1 MKSTIATAKL
11 SLLAKSPL
19 NVREK
24 TPDAAIID
32 QIAASIA
39 ARGLIQPIA
48 VHKGAGLPKGKLG
61 VLAGSRRW
69 HAIQKL
75 KKDGADFDFDAIPV
89 TILDGTDAELTE
101 ISLHE
106 NYVREAMRAP
116 EIYAAFR
123 QIRERDPAITDA
135 DLAKHFSLDPAR
147 VARILRLAYLHPT
160 VFAAYDAGALND
172 EQAYAY
178 AATEDQALQLQVY
191 EHLSQLPAN
200 QHFPRH
206 IKDAMKVGLDEH
218 RALLNLVGLDAYVAA
233 GGVFTVDLFAQ
244 EPNTG
249 IVEHEDILRRL
260 ANEKIAEAKR
270 AYTSRLI
277 RGKTVA
283 ITGSP
288 ENLKENL
295 QFEWADAAPTITQHG
310 YTSLDWNLKFHEN
323 PGRLPEEAQEK
334 RAKEIELRLR
344 QLQQPGQRNDPGLD
358 REYQDLRAEL
368 DALND
373 QRPIPLPKKGQIVG
387 VPKVEANGRVTF
399 SLWFA
404 NRTEAGLVTPK
415 GASTRAAGG
424 AKSPEERQRA
434 AWGLTKDAM
443 QAMLMYRR
451 EMLRVQ
457 LVLTAAGGA
466 ALDFLVYSQARSIL
480 RPSGETYD
488 KRPTFSG
495 HAQGIE
501 TPADQEST
509 GMKAPSSV
517 RKLFET
523 LTVGAEWREAMTR
536 LAAEPWVTADDP
548 IDGWVE
554 FCNAGEKTL
563 QQAAAIAAGHSL
575 LATTSYYGDGRAPRM
590 IDELANTLEDEDC
603 AAPWYDIAIFDQAF
617 FELISHKQRLQL
629 LEEWGLG
636 DRAKT
641 LKKGDSAA
649 FCARVIRA
657 ARAESPEDELDAQKL
672 GIGDGDRGEISTWRP
687 EWLDT
692 HTVAPLS
699 SAEKRTE
706 RLDDLDDEYDDG
718 EGLEDEDGEADLE
731 EAAE

>member
-11 SLLAKSPL
+11 SQLAKSPL

-106 NYVREAMRAP
+106 NYVRQAMRAP

-191 EHLSQLPAN
+191 EHLSQLPSN

-206 IKDAMKVGLDEH
+206 IRDAMKVGLDEH
-218 RALLNLVGLDAYVAA
+218 RALLNMVGLDAYVAA

-260 ANEKIAEAKR
+260 ANEKIAEAKDAF
-270 AYTSRLI
+270 AYRLV
-277 RGKTVA
+277 RGTKRYVTD
-283 ITGSP
+283 GP
-288 ENLKENL
+288 WGLGDL
-295 QFEWADAAPTITQHG
+295 QFQWAEAAPTITQHG
-310 YTSLDWNLKFHEN
+310 YTSQDHGLRLTEKFGKLEDETQEAR
-323 PGRLPEEAQEK
+323 GR
-334 RAKEIELRLR
+334 EIELRLR
-344 QLQQPGQRNDPGLD
+344 QIPYWDEEHREERNRLTAEQR
-358 REYQDLRAEL
+358 
-368 DALND
+368 ALNKL
-373 QRPIPLPKKGQIVG
+373 RPVLLPKKGAVIG
-387 VPKVEANGRVTF
+387 VPKVEPDGDVSFT
-399 SLWFA
+399 LWFA
-404 NRTEAGLVTPK
+404 SRAEANLETPRGARTK
-415 GASTRAAGG
+415 AAGG
-424 AKSPEERQRA
+424 TKSPAERQRA

-443 QAMLMYRR
+443 QAMLIYRR

-509 GMKAPSSV
+509 GMKAPASV

-523 LTVGAEWREAMTR
+523 LTVGPEWREAMTR
-536 LAAEPWVTADDP
+536 LATEPWVTADDP

-590 IDELANTLEDEDC
+590 IDELANTLEDEDG
-603 AAPWYDIAIFDQAF
+603 AAPWYDIAIFDKAF
-617 FELISHKQRLQL
+617 FELIGHKQRLQL
-629 LEEWGLG
+629 LDEWGLG

-657 ARAESPEDELDAQKL
+657 ARAETAEDELDAQKL
-672 GIGDGDRGEISTWRP
+672 GIGDEDRGEIATWRP

-692 HTVAPLS
+692 HTVAPLTS
-699 SAEKRTE
+699 DEKRTE

-718 EGLEDEDGEADLE
+718 EGLEDEDGETDLE

>member
-11 SLLAKSPL
+11 SQLAKSPL

-24 TPDAAIID
+24 TPDAQIID
-32 QIAASIA
+32 QLAASIL

-48 VHKGAGLPKGKLG
+48 VHKGAGLLKGKMG

-75 KKDGADFDFDAIPV
+75 KKDGAAFDFESIPV
-89 TILDGTDAELTE
+89 TILEGTEAELTE

-106 NYVREAMRAP
+106 NYVRQAMRPP

-135 DLAKHFSLDPAR
+135 DLAKHFSLPPAR
-147 VARILRLAYLHPT
+147 VARIMRLAYLHPT
-160 VFAAYDAGALND
+160 VFAAYDAGELTD
-172 EQAYAY
+172 EQAFAY
-178 AATEDQALQLQVY
+178 AATEDQALQAQVY
-191 EHLSQLPAN
+191 EQLSQRP
-200 QHFPRH
+200 HHWPRD
-206 IKDAMKVGLDEH
+206 IKDAMRVGLDEH

-260 ANEKIAEAKR
+260 ASEKIEEAKR
-270 AYTSRLI
+270 AYALRLR
-277 RGKTVA
+277 RGNKHYY
-283 ITGSP
+283 IDGPWGLDS
-288 ENLKENL
+288 LY
-295 QFEWADAAPTITQHG
+295 FSWADAGPTITQHG

-323 PGRLPEEAQEK
+323 PGKLPDEAQEK

-344 QLQQPGQRNDPGLD
+344 QLQQPGQRADPELD
-358 REYQDLRAEL
+358 REYQELRTEL

-387 VPKVEANGRVTF
+387 VPKVEDSGRVTF

-404 NRTEAGLVTPK
+404 NRTEAGLATPK

-424 AKSPEERQRA
+424 TKSPAERQRA

-480 RPSGETYD
+480 RPSGYTYD
-488 KRPTFSG
+488 KRPVFSG

-523 LTVGAEWREAMTR
+523 LTVGPEWREAMTR
-536 LAAEPWVTADDP
+536 LAGEPWVTAEDP

-554 FCNAGEKTL
+554 FCNAGEETQ

-590 IDELANTLEDEDC
+590 IDELANTLESEEG
-603 AAPWYDIAIFDQAF
+603 AAAWYDIATFDKAF
-617 FELISHKQRLQL
+617 FELIGHKQRLQL
-629 LEEWGLG
+629 LDEWGLG

-657 ARAESPEDELDAQKL
+657 ARAETAEDELDAQKL
-672 GIGDGDRGEISTWRP
+672 GIGDEDRGAIATWRP

-692 HTVAPLS
+692 HTVAPLTA
-699 SAEKRTE
+699 AEQQAE
-706 RLDDLDDEYDDG
+706 RLEDLDDEYDDG

>member
-11 SLLAKSPL
+11 SQLAKSPL

-75 KKDGADFDFDAIPV
+75 KKDGVAFDFDAIPV

-106 NYVREAMRAP
+106 NYVRQAMRAP

-160 VFAAYDAGALND
+160 VFAAYDAGTLND

-178 AATEDQALQLQVY
+178 AATEDQSLQAQVY

-200 QHFPRH
+200 QHYPRH
-206 IKDAMKVGLDEH
+206 IRDAMKVGLDEH

-260 ANEKIAEAKR
+260 ANEKIAEAKD
-270 AYTSRLI
+270 AYARRLSRGAAPHVV
-277 RGKTVA
+277 RDRDGVHY
-283 ITGSP
+283 
-288 ENLKENL
+288 L
-295 QFEWADAAPTITQHG
+295 QFAWADAAPTITQHG
-310 YTSLDWNLKFHEN
+310 HTSLDWNL
-323 PGRLPEEAQEK
+323 RIQEK
-334 RAKEIELRLR
+334 LGKIEDPEQEARSREIETRLR
-344 QLQQPGQRNDPGLD
+344 QLPAWEEQHQEERNRLAVEL
-358 REYQDLRAEL
+358 REINSR
-368 DALND
+368 
-373 QRPIPLPKKGQIVG
+373 RTVILPKKGKVIA
-387 VPKVEANGRVTF
+387 VPKVEQDGSVSF
-399 SLWFA
+399 SLWYASRAEA
-404 NRTEAGLVTPK
+404 NLETPK
-415 GASTRAAGG
+415 GARTKAAGG

-480 RPSGETYD
+480 RPSGQTYD

-523 LTVGAEWREAMTR
+523 LTVAPEWRVAMTR
-536 LAAEPWVTADDP
+536 LSAEPWVTADDP

-590 IDELANTLEDEDC
+590 IDELANTLEDEDG
-603 AAPWYDIAIFDQAF
+603 AEPWYDIAIFDKAF

-629 LEEWGLG
+629 LDEWGLS

-641 LKKGDSAA
+641 LKKSDSAA

-657 ARAESPEDELDAQKL
+657 ARAETPEDELDAQKL
-672 GIGDGDRGEISTWRP
+672 GIGDEDRGEIATWRP

-699 SAEKRTE
+699 SAEKQAE
-706 RLDDLDDEYDDG
+706 RLDDLDDEHDDG